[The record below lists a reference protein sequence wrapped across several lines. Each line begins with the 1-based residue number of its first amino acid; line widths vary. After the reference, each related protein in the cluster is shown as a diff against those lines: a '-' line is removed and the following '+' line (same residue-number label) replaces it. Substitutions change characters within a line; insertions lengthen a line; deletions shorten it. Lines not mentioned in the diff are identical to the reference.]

1 MLKVHITKINK
12 QILIPENEFEE
23 LLKEA
28 KKSKD
33 ISVESDNFQD
43 LIEASESGM
52 DFWMNEIDD
61 EVWNNA

>member
-1 MLKVHITKINK
+1 MLKVHIIKINK

-33 ISVESDNFQD
+33 ISVESDNFRD